1 VRGTCHA
8 SGVDVRAVDEGGVA
22 LQEGEPLAV
31 AHPQRRRGHPARVA
45 DDHLTLGVAAAD
57 TGIGGPGG
65 GHSGTAGGGQPG
77 AALERADE
85 DLGRGEREQDREV
98 GSGREQ
104 IAPGVHP
111 LSHGDQ
117 IGFGVRVDHR
127 DQMGVR
133 DGHRGERQAR
143 VEFGQARLD
152 RRLVAG
158 HHGMGGVE
166 VDRRVLEPDLVHA
179 LGRGGAP
186 AHRVVTPAAADQGR
200 VGAAQVQDDPPQAA
214 HAVAAELGRRT
225 VGVEEPGLGHGPAG
239 VVEVDTVAAERTTP
253 VAQVAD
259 ECVQVGIGG
268 EVTGRQGGD
277 EDVVLR
283 AVRVEDLC
291 HRRPAYPSA
300 MVGQP
305 GRAPPGRSGGARVP
319 AGQVARAGRASM
331 PGVTARPTAFGGQ
344 IRGIGR
350 RPRSHGPFSPGGRRC
365 RLLPTATGSRSAIR
379 VLPSQKPH

>member
-1 VRGTCHA
+1 VRGTGQA

-22 LQEGEPLAV
+22 LQDREPLAV

-45 DDHLTLGVAAAD
+45 DDHLALGVAAAD
-57 TGIGGPGG
+57 AGIGGPGG
-65 GHSGTAGGGQPG
+65 SHAGTAGGGQPG
-77 AALERADE
+77 AALEGADE

-104 IAPGVHP
+104 IAPGLHP

-152 RRLVAG
+152 RRPVAG

-200 VGAAQVQDDPPQAA
+200 VRAAQVQDDPPQAA

-239 VVEVDTVAAERTTP
+239 VVEIDAVAAERATP

-259 ECVQVGIGG
+259 ECVQVGVGG

-283 AVRVEDLC
+283 AVRVQDLG
-291 HRRPAYPSA
+291 HRGPAYPSA
-300 MVGQP
+300 VASQP
-305 GRAPPGRSGGARVP
+305 GRAPPCRSSGPVRWCARGGRSGGP
-319 AGQVARAGRASM
+319 GWPGQHAGRDGPAD
-331 PGVTARPTAFGGQ
+331 V
-344 IRGIGR
+344 GR
-350 RPRSHGPFSPGGRRC
+350 RPDPRYRPAAAEPR
-365 RLLPTATGSRSAIR
+365 
-379 VLPSQKPH
+379 

>member
-1 VRGTCHA
+1 MRGTRHA
-8 SGVDVRAVDEGGVA
+8 SGVDVCAVDEGGVA
-22 LQEGEPLAV
+22 LQDGEPLAV

-45 DDHLTLGVAAAD
+45 DDHLALGVAAAD
-57 TGIGGPGG
+57 AGIGGPGG
-65 GHSGTAGGGQPG
+65 GHAGSAGGREPG
-77 AALERADE
+77 ASLEGADE

-133 DGHRGERQAR
+133 DGHRGEGQAR
-143 VEFGQARLD
+143 VQFGQARLD
-152 RRLVAG
+152 RRLMAG
-158 HHGMGGVE
+158 HHRMGGVE
-166 VDRRVLEPDLVHA
+166 VDGRMLQPDLVHA
-179 LGRGGAP
+179 LSRRGAA
-186 AHRVVTPAAADQGR
+186 AHRVVVRAAADLGR
-200 VGAAQVQDDPPQAA
+200 VGAAQVQDDPAQAA

-225 VGVEEPGLGHGPAG
+225 VGVEEPGFGHGPG
-239 VVEVDTVAAERTTP
+239 VVEVDAVAAERAAA

-259 ECVQVGIGG
+259 ECAQVGVCG
-268 EVTGRQGGD
+268 EVTGRQVGD

-283 AVRVEDLC
+283 AVRVQDLG

-300 MVGQP
+300 VAGQP
-305 GRAPPGRSGGARVP
+305 GRAPRCRSGGARVP
-319 AGQVARAGRASM
+319 AGQVARAGRASV
-331 PGVTARPTAFGGQ
+331 PGVTARPAAFCGQ
-344 IRGIGR
+344 IRR
-350 RPRSHGPFSPGGRRC
+350 RPGSHGSFSPGGGRC
-365 RLLPTATGSRSAIR
+365 RLLPTATGSRSAIC